1 MSSSS
6 SSPSSLTL
14 FFLFASTFLY
24 TSSNSFNITTILN
37 QNKDFSTFNKLL
49 SQTQLASTIN
59 SRQTIT
65 VLALSNDAMSF
76 FSDQST
82 EDNKISLSLHVVLDY
97 YDIKKLKSLSKKTAI
112 LTTLFQSSGQA
123 KGQQGFIN
131 VTVKDN
137 GDVMFGSAVRGSILD
152 AQLIDSVASQPFN
165 ISVLHISS
173 YIPIMN
179 PDPSDTIY
187 TSSSP
192 LPAQPPNDDD
202 YVYDEPPSPP
212 SPPSSAKAHAPV
224 AAKAHAPAAAK
235 AHAPAAAAKAPSSKA
250 NSTTSAS
257 AINSHLDLAFAV
269 VMSSFWLLMT

>member
-6 SSPSSLTL
+6 SSSLTV
-14 FFLFASTFLY
+14 FFFFFASTFLY

-37 QNKDFSTFNKLL
+37 QNKDFSTFNQLL
-49 SQTQLASTIN
+49 SQTGLASTIN

-65 VLALSNDAMSF
+65 VLALSNDAMSS
-76 FSDQST
+76 FSGQSI
-82 EDNKISLSLHVVLDY
+82 EDNKRSLSLHVVLDY
-97 YDIKKLKSLSKKTAI
+97 YDIKKLKSLSKKTAL

-137 GDVMFGSAVRGSILD
+137 GDVMFGSGVRGSGFD

-173 YIPIMN
+173 YISIMN
-179 PDPSDTIY
+179 PDNNPDTIY

-202 YVYDEPPSPP
+202 YEFDEPP
-212 SPPSSAKAHAPV
+212 SPPSSAKAHG
-224 AAKAHAPAAAK
+224 PAAPK
-235 AHAPAAAAKAPSSKA
+235 AATAPKASSSKA
-250 NSTTSAS
+250 NSTSSAS
-257 AINSHLDLAFAV
+257 AISSQLELAFAV
-269 VMSSFWLLMT
+269 VMSSSFLLFMTV

>member
-1 MSSSS
+1 M

-24 TSSNSFNITTILN
+24 TPSISFNITTILS
-37 QNKDFSTFNKLL
+37 QNKDFSDFNKLL
-49 SQTQLASTIN
+49 SQTQIASTIN

-76 FSDQST
+76 FSSQSI

-112 LTTLFQSSGQA
+112 LTTLFQQSGQA

-152 AQLIDSVASQPFN
+152 AQLLDSVASQPFN

-179 PDPSDTIY
+179 PDSNPDIIY

-192 LPAQPPNDDD
+192 LPAQAPNDDD
-202 YVYDEPPSPP
+202 YEYDEPPSPP
-212 SPPSSAKAHAPV
+212 SPRSS
-224 AAKAHAPAAAK
+224 AKAHAPAAAK
-235 AHAPAAAAKAPSSKA
+235 AAATAKAPSSKA
-250 NSTTSAS
+250 NSTSSAS
-257 AINSHLDLAFAV
+257 AITSQLDLAFAV
-269 VMSSFWLLMT
+269 VMSSFWVLMTVW

>member
-6 SSPSSLTL
+6 SSSLTL
-14 FFLFASTFLY
+14 FFFFFFASTFLY

-37 QNKDFSTFNKLL
+37 QNKDFSTFNQLL
-49 SQTQLASTIN
+49 SQTGLASTIN

-65 VLALSNDAMSF
+65 VLALSNDAMSS
-76 FSDQST
+76 FSGQSID
-82 EDNKISLSLHVVLDY
+82 DNKRSLSLHVVLDY
-97 YDIKKLKSLSKKTAI
+97 YDVKKLKSLSKKTAL

-137 GDVMFGSAVRGSILD
+137 GDVMFGSGVRGSGFD

-173 YIPIMN
+173 YISIMN
-179 PDPSDTIY
+179 PDNNPDTIY

-202 YVYDEPPSPP
+202 YEFDEPPSPP
-212 SPPSSAKAHAPV
+212 SPPSSAKAHG
-224 AAKAHAPAAAK
+224 PAAAK
-235 AHAPAAAAKAPSSKA
+235 AAAPAPKASSSKA
-250 NSTTSAS
+250 NSTSSAS
-257 AINSHLDLAFAV
+257 AISSQLELAFAV
-269 VMSSFWLLMT
+269 VMSSSFLLFMTV